1 MSTKEIEKTKE
12 KLKTEL
18 NNRIKKA
25 MHTQK
30 LSTTDLASEI
40 SKTSMSVFNKL
51 NGRTSWN
58 YEELAIIQKE
68 LSINLVV

>member
-12 KLKTEL
+12 RLKTEL

-51 NGRTSWN
+51 NGRTSWT
-58 YEELAIIQKE
+58 YEELAIVEKVLEIK
-68 LSINLVV
+68 IIA

>member
-1 MSTKEIEKTKE
+1 MSTKEIEKTKQR
-12 KLKTEL
+12 LKTDL
-18 NNRIKKA
+18 NNKIKKA
-25 MHTQK
+25 MNEQK

-51 NGRTSWN
+51 NGRTSWT

>member
-12 KLKTEL
+12 RLKTDL
-18 NNRIKKA
+18 NNKIKKA
-25 MHTQK
+25 MNEQK

>member
-12 KLKTEL
+12 RLKTDL
-18 NNRIKKA
+18 NNKIKKA
-25 MHTQK
+25 MFKQK

-51 NGRTSWN
+51 NGRTSWT
-58 YEELAIIQKE
+58 YEELAIVEKVLEIK
-68 LSINLVV
+68 IIA

>member
-1 MSTKEIEKTKE
+1 MSTKEIEKTKQR
-12 KLKTEL
+12 LKTDL
-18 NNRIKKA
+18 NNKIKKA
-25 MHTQK
+25 MYEQK

-51 NGRTSWN
+51 NGRTSWT

>member
-12 KLKTEL
+12 RLKTEL

-51 NGRTSWN
+51 NGRTSWS
-58 YEELAIIQKE
+58 YEELAIVEKCLGID
-68 LSINLVV
+68 LVV

>member
-12 KLKTEL
+12 RLKTEL

-25 MHTQK
+25 MSKQK
-30 LSTTDLASEI
+30 LSNTDLASEI

-51 NGRTSWN
+51 NGRTSWT
-58 YEELAIIQKE
+58 YEELAIVEKVLEIK
-68 LSINLVV
+68 IIA

>member
-12 KLKTEL
+12 RLKTEL

-25 MHTQK
+25 MSKQK

-51 NGRTSWN
+51 NGRTSWT
-58 YEELAIIQKE
+58 YEELAIVEKVLEIK
-68 LSINLVV
+68 IIA

>member
-12 KLKTEL
+12 RLKTDL

-25 MHTQK
+25 MFKQK
-30 LSTTDLASEI
+30 LSNTDLASEI

-51 NGRTSWN
+51 NGRTSWS
-58 YEELAIIQKE
+58 YEELAIVEKCLGID
-68 LSINLVV
+68 LVV

>member
-51 NGRTSWN
+51 NGRTSWT

>member
-12 KLKTEL
+12 RLKTDL

-25 MHTQK
+25 MLTNN
-30 LSTTDLASEI
+30 LSLVDIASTILKTT
-40 SKTSMSVFNKL
+40 MSVRNKL

-58 YEELAIIQKE
+58 YEELALIQKE
-68 LSINLVV
+68 LGIKIVW

>member
-1 MSTKEIEKTKE
+1 MNE
-12 KLKTEL
+12 
-18 NNRIKKA
+18 
-25 MHTQK
+25 QK

-51 NGRTSWN
+51 NGRTSWT

-68 LSINLVV
+68 LGIDLVV

>member
-1 MSTKEIEKTKE
+1 MSTKEIEKTKQR
-12 KLKTEL
+12 LKTDL
-18 NNRIKKA
+18 NNKIEKA
-25 MHTQK
+25 MNEQK

-51 NGRTSWN
+51 NGRTSWT